1 MTIDGVDMLVVAN
14 VDASPGTVTILHA
27 PNDEAGQKALAEER
41 KMFGQEH
48 RDMRV
53 QTQAGKDGLVKI
65 VDMCGNLATY
75 NPPPSPTPSPSQ
87 K

>member
-1 MTIDGVDMLVVAN
+1 MNLDGVDFLIQAN
-14 VDASPGTVTILHA
+14 VDGTPGTVTVLHSPDDA
-27 PNDEAGQKALAEER
+27 TTQRAVADER
-41 KMFGQEH
+41 RFFGQEH

-53 QTQAGKDGLVKI
+53 HTVPFKDGLVQI

-75 NPPPSPTPSPSQ
+75 NPSPTPSAPAQ